1 MNSGILFANQ
11 GKTPFTDVESTVV
24 IANTFN
30 FASNHA
36 TAIREVPMTVLLRRS
51 IPLFFLV
58 MLTLGFL
65 SPTAQGSEK
74 WFVWSNDVGWLHL
87 GTQSDFER
95 EKPRRLEHWGGNS
108 NEPLVR
114 TKVFGPFDTKKLG
127 LERLETEVKDLEERY
142 NRLARPKLYLVAKV
156 GGKEYKLGEEIKLK
170 KPPMVR
176 LGSLYLIHLTKTFT
190 MSGPV
195 VKDAYIMHP
204 AAPEGGRFKTADGSG
219 GTFTNE
225 GKSIGGPFKTNYEL
239 CPVLRSVGLKSI
251 TLSNKRTID
260 CSDPWWKTLE
270 EQGQVASRDDSQEDE
285 EEGSGSVT
293 VKVLLVDD
301 DNQLTPADQ
310 AYLRFEIKNTSTDK
324 PIKSLWAEV
333 RLKGDI
339 MQAEALWITDKL
351 KKDFFTALRNIELA
365 PGATWD
371 FSCEIQVAT
380 ERNQWIFNNL
390 IKNTGNDPKPS
401 PEKQF
406 SLASLVDL
414 KITIPDESGS
424 GSKVLHEGV
433 IPVILG
439 SETAG
444 LMYPD
449 LTKLA
454 GRPLASPENLDY
466 YTRGDKYYC
475 HPGNTYIRALAFRA
489 ARYPYNE
496 IGDSAMPAAGQ
507 LVAKGDPKNPGPMF
521 PEDKDVRGI
530 VKSVAYFVHD
540 SLYEKLVDKS
550 VTPSNEL
557 AQRIWK
563 GEFGPLGPDGAKP
576 GNFFMCQDHSFMLGS
591 MLRALGIAV
600 REVNV
605 MEMLLPLPLPKVDN
619 IQQDA
624 SSEVWHNHRW
634 NFWGL
639 FSSKAT
645 NDEPF
650 RDHWKHYAGYILKY
664 DLYVGSTRSDDSR
677 SRFHMS
683 RGEMDSSLLWK
694 YIGAGAR
701 SGFYNMDVRH
711 EVMGV
716 AYWALS
722 PVVAKIVLPDGR
734 SIGASVALDPEEFRK
749 YVFEGGKKPEGLI
762 NEIEGASYYPEGMM
776 VYPDASDKTSA
787 IRMKQSIVVPV
798 KHVNELKDHKLVL
811 KGTGDGSYEIKVSY
825 VSPAG
830 KAESLGSVKG
840 MARNGETVIHSGTE
854 FELAPITEPVAIVAA
869 TDVKE
874 TLAKVVGKETG
885 SLASIAEPVDIVKET
900 DVKETPAKV
909 VGKET
914 GSLASIAEPV
924 DIVKKT
930 DVKETPAKVIGEEI
944 GREDWRVSVTLDS
957 SKSAMTAHVEFQGK
971 TEDTEVAL
979 AKKARTAALPDMMSF
994 VESLPAENKN
1004 TFKDLFNKDSSLK
1017 AEVERVL
1024 KNAVFSDIGRTRKG
1038 NPSFTLWVPVSEIR
1052 MAAGLGSF

>member
-1 MNSGILFANQ
+1 L
-11 GKTPFTDVESTVV
+11 
-24 IANTFN
+24 
-30 FASNHA
+30 
-36 TAIREVPMTVLLRRS
+36 
-51 IPLFFLV
+51 
-58 MLTLGFL
+58 
-65 SPTAQGSEK
+65 
-74 WFVWSNDVGWLHL
+74 W
-87 GTQSDFER
+87 
-95 EKPRRLEHWGGNS
+95 
-108 NEPLVR
+108 
-114 TKVFGPFDTKKLG
+114 
-127 LERLETEVKDLEERY
+127 
-142 NRLARPKLYLVAKV
+142 
-156 GGKEYKLGEEIKLK
+156 
-170 KPPMVR
+170 
-176 LGSLYLIHLTKTFT
+176 TKTI
-190 MSGPV
+190 SS
-195 VKDAYIMHP
+195 HP
-204 AAPEGGRFKTADGSG
+204 QTR
-219 GTFTNE
+219 
-225 GKSIGGPFKTNYEL
+225 
-239 CPVLRSVGLKSI
+239 
-251 TLSNKRTID
+251 
-260 CSDPWWKTLE
+260 
-270 EQGQVASRDDSQEDE
+270 
-285 EEGSGSVT
+285 
-293 VKVLLVDD
+293 
-301 DNQLTPADQ
+301 LTPADQ
-310 AYLRFEIKNTSTDK
+310 AYLRFEIKNTSPDK
-324 PIKSLWAEV
+324 SIKNIWAEV

-339 MQAEALWITDKL
+339 MQAEALWITDKV
-351 KKDFFTALRNIELA
+351 KKDFFTALRKIELA

-380 ERNQWIFNNL
+380 ERNQWIFNN
-390 IKNTGNDPKPS
+390 IINHTGNDRKPS
-401 PEKQF
+401 PEKRF
-406 SLASLVDL
+406 SLTSLVDL

-433 IPVILG
+433 IPVIRG

-466 YTRGDKYYC
+466 YTRGDNYYS

-507 LVAKGDPKNPGPMF
+507 LVAKGNPKNPGPLF
-521 PEDKDVRGI
+521 PEGKDVREI

-550 VTPSNEL
+550 VTPSHKL
-557 AQRIWK
+557 AERIWK

-605 MEMLLPLPLPKVDN
+605 MEMLLPLPLPYLSN

-683 RGEMDSSLLWK
+683 RDKMDSSRLWK

-701 SGFYNMDVRH
+701 SGFYNMDERPEWMSV
-711 EVMGV
+711 V
-716 AYWALS
+716 YWAFS
-722 PVVAKIVLPDGR
+722 PVAAKVVLPDGR

-762 NEIEGASYYPEGMM
+762 NKIEGASYYPEGMM
-776 VYPDASDKTSA
+776 VYPDASDKASA

-811 KGTGDGSYEIKVSY
+811 KGTGDGPYEIKVSY

-830 KAESLGSVKG
+830 KASSLGSVKG
-840 MARNGETVIHSGTE
+840 MAQKGKTITHEGTE
-854 FELAPITEPVAIVAA
+854 FESVSITEPLAIVAA
-869 TDVKE
+869 AGVKE
-874 TLAKVVGKETG
+874 THAKVVGKETGTLAFITEPAASVTAPDIKATPAKAPGKETG
-885 SLASIAEPVDIVKET
+885 SLASIAEPVDI
-900 DVKETPAKV
+900 
-909 VGKET
+909 
-914 GSLASIAEPV
+914 I
-924 DIVKKT
+924 KKT
-930 DVKETPAKVIGEEI
+930 DVKETPAKLIGEEI
-944 GREDWRVSVTLDS
+944 GSEEWQVSVTLDT

-1024 KNAVFSDIGRTRKG
+1024 KHAVFSDIGRTRKG